1 VLAGYGVQPAGAAAV
16 GAWVLM
22 LLALG
27 LALATVLRS
36 VAELAAVQDVGGL
49 VLTGLGG
56 ALVPLSLLA
65 GWVRHVAPVSPGYWG
80 VRGITA
86 ALTADSAGVWR
97 SVAVLFTVAAAGF
110 VISVRRVRSGWSRK
124 DLA

>member
-1 VLAGYGVQPAGAAAV
+1 
-16 GAWVLM
+16 M

-97 SVAVLFTVAAAGF
+97 SVAVLLTVAAAAF

>member
-1 VLAGYGVQPAGAAAV
+1 MLAGYGVQPAGAAAV

-56 ALVPLSLLA
+56 PLSLLA

-97 SVAVLFTVAAAGF
+97 SVAVLLTVAAAAF